1 MKPIHILIVEDN
13 EGDLILTLEALNEGK
28 VKNKISIARDG
39 EEAINFVLN
48 NNDKAELPDLILL
61 DINLPK
67 VDGKE
72 VLDKIKSSKDHKS
85 IPIVILTTSSAEKDI
100 LDSYAKNANSFIT
113 KPVDFEKFIDV
124 VKNIEEYWISI
135 VKLPTLANA

>member
-28 VKNKISIARDG
+28 LKNKISIARDG
-39 EEAINFVLN
+39 EEALNFIFDQPNV
-48 NNDKAELPDLILL
+48 DELPDLILL

-72 VLDKIKSSKDHKS
+72 VLEKIKSSKHKS
-85 IPIVILTTSSAEKDI
+85 IPIVILTTSSSEKDI
-100 LDSYAKNANSFIT
+100 MDSYAKSANSFIT
-113 KPVDFEKFIDV
+113 KPVDFEKFIEV
-124 VKNIEEYWISI
+124 VKNIEEYWLSI
-135 VKLPTLANA
+135 VKLPSHSNA